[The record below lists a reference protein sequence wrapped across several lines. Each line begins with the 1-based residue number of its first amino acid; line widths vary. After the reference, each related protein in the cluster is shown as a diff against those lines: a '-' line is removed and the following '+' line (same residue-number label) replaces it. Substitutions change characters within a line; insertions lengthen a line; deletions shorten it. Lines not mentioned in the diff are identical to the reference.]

1 MNENVKTSD
10 EEKPDLKGGL
20 LETLSTI
27 LWAVGIAFV
36 LRTFVFQPF
45 HIPSGSMVP
54 GLVKGDYIITSKFT
68 VGFGKHA
75 ATPFPFPVK
84 KGRLF
89 ERELKRGDV
98 IVFRPE
104 GDTKNFIKRVVGL
117 PGDQIQM
124 KQGLLYINGERLPVE
139 TVGMHEYA
147 NQFGNIET
155 GDLLIETFSNG
166 NAHQILDAQ
175 KNSRL
180 DRTELRTVP
189 SGYYFMM
196 GDNRDHSYD
205 SRVSVAEGG
214 AGIVPKENIIGK
226 AEIVLLSV
234 NEDFVLVKPW
244 TWFNMRGD
252 RWFKGIE

>member
-1 MNENVKTSD
+1 MRKTKKAKD
-10 EEKPDLKGGL
+10 EDANDKSGIG
-20 LETLSTI
+20 ETVSTI
-27 LWAVGIAFV
+27 LWALGIAFV
-36 LRTFVFQPF
+36 LRTFIFQPF

-89 ERELKRGDV
+89 ERELNRGDV

-124 KQGLLYINGERLPVE
+124 KQGLLYLNGERVPVE
-139 TVGMHEYA
+139 KAGNYEYK
-147 NQFGNIET
+147 NGYGNIENS
-155 GDLLIETFSNG
+155 DLLWEVFPDG
-166 NAHQILDAQ
+166 RRHQVLDSQ
-175 KNSRL
+175 KNSPL
-180 DRTELRTVP
+180 DRTDVRTVP
-189 SGYYFMM
+189 AGFYFMM

-205 SRVSVAEGG
+205 SRVSVAKGG
-214 AGIVPKENIIGK
+214 AGIVPKENIIGR
-226 AEIVLLSV
+226 AEIILLSV
-234 NEDFVLVKPW
+234 DEDFVLIKPW
-244 TWFNMRGD
+244 TWLNIRKD
-252 RWFKGIE
+252 RWFKDIK